1 MVVPTMQPDYDVF
14 PMQHEIVLELAWI
27 NELMYLLQEYEVR
40 VELML
45 VLILKS
51 HSTADLKGGNTA
63 GQ

>member
-1 MVVPTMQPDYDVF
+1 MVVPTMQPDYEVF
-14 PMQHEIVLELAWI
+14 PMQQEIVLELAWI

-63 GQ
+63 RQ